1 MAKRKVP
8 PPHSR
13 YSGVTVDAFR
23 AALLEWFRDNRRDFP
38 WRTRGASLYV
48 VTISEMMLQRTTAA
62 AVAGVLPGFIERFP
76 DWTSID
82 QATREE
88 LQTHLRPLGLWQR
101 RVDSLQ
107 RLARKLVE
115 RGEVMPLD
123 REELEGLPGVGQ
135 YISNAVRLFGKG
147 EPEPLLDVNMSRV
160 LERYFGPRDLAD
172 IRYDPYLQALSRA
185 VVDSDSPVDVNWAI
199 LDLGAMVCRSRTP
212 LCHSC
217 PLAQQCAFNRDRQ
230 RP

>member
-1 MAKRKVP
+1 
-8 PPHSR
+8 
-13 YSGVTVDAFR
+13 
-23 AALLEWFRDNRRDFP
+23 
-38 WRTRGASLYV
+38 
-48 VTISEMMLQRTTAA
+48 
-62 AVAGVLPGFIERFP
+62 
-76 DWTSID
+76 
-82 QATREE
+82 
-88 LQTHLRPLGLWQR
+88 
-101 RVDSLQ
+101 
-107 RLARKLVE
+107 LARELVE

-212 LCHSC
+212 LCDSC
-217 PLAQQCAFNRDRQ
+217 PLAQQCAFNRERQ